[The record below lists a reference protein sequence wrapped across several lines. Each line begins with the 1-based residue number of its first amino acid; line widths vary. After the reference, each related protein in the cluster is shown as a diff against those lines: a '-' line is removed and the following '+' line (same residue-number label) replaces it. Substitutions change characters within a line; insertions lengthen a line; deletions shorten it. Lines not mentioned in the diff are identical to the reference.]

1 MKAKTTKLDAWI
13 LQNRISLGSIVRLKQ
28 RILNSLTKYAQKV
41 CFHWKSRK
49 LKVTIE
55 FCTFKVA
62 LVLNFNLNW
71 QFSFFGP
78 NLHKNGISGLKNER
92 LHWILHIP
100 VFLMHPISHSFDL
113 IWFHIQNSSFEFL
126 DKICVKWEFPV

>member
-13 LQNRISLGSIVRLKQ
+13 LQNRISLDSIVRLKK
-28 RILNSLTKYAQKV
+28 RTLNSLTKYAQKV
-41 CFHWKSRK
+41 CFPWKSRK

-71 QFSFFGP
+71 QFPFFRP
-78 NLHKNGISGLKNER
+78 NFHKNGLSGLKNER

-100 VFLMHPISHSFDL
+100 VSLMHPIWHSFDL